1 MNFPLFLPFMCV
13 CPLNGKNSFFF
24 MCGAVLLFSRSN
36 AFVTSWE
43 SPTTC
48 DLPVSQ
54 ECVVVKRFFIKST
67 WVLIASFLALTETPV
82 NGVQSISLMLRMSNT
97 GNVVCVRVMRYT
109 SVYSPRGSMLD
120 RPRQRFRILV
130 LSRQSRRFLVPRVDV
145 PLSLIYIYF
154 VMEYNHNGRKSMEID
169 VRELTLTGCE

>member
-1 MNFPLFLPFMCV
+1 
-13 CPLNGKNSFFF
+13 
-24 MCGAVLLFSRSN
+24 
-36 AFVTSWE
+36 
-43 SPTTC
+43 
-48 DLPVSQ
+48 
-54 ECVVVKRFFIKST
+54 
-67 WVLIASFLALTETPV
+67 
-82 NGVQSISLMLRMSNT
+82 
-97 GNVVCVRVMRYT
+97 
-109 SVYSPRGSMLD
+109 MLD